1 VAPIF
6 SSAQEEKVMPTFDL
20 YLPPRAYS
28 AWRPKQAL
36 HPVAAAFV
44 LIARWIDRARQRQ
57 ALAALDDREL
67 RDIGITRAE
76 AAREAGKPFWR

>member
-1 VAPIF
+1 
-6 SSAQEEKVMPTFDL
+6 MPTFDL
-20 YLPPRAYS
+20 YLPPKADS
-28 AWRPKQAL
+28 PWRPKQAL
-36 HPVAAAFV
+36 HPAAAAFV

-57 ALAALDDREL
+57 ALASLSDHEL